1 MAKED
6 KGKKENPIGKSLP
19 PQLKEKA
26 LHRIMCGEA
35 ATAVAKSMGVHPSTV
50 LRWQKAEGV
59 ERGSALSPEANP
71 MVVPQPDHVMDA
83 FTSEVRKQNV
93 EAALSMFLEMQN
105 GVEDKYRVL
114 MAQQLYGIFH
124 TVMQNPPPIKNW
136 GDVERAHKIMTQI
149 LNPDSGKGSS
159 GAAKL
164 QIQFD
169 VVGAKPTV
177 IDAEE
182 IEVATRQ
189 PDAEKVTS
197 NSGD

>member
-1 MAKED
+1 MPTEN
-6 KGKKENPIGKSLP
+6 KKKKDNPIGKSLP
-19 PQLKEKA
+19 PQLREKA
-26 LHRIMCGEA
+26 LHRIMCGES
-35 ATAVAKSMGVHPSTV
+35 ATTVAKSMGVHPSTV
-50 LRWQKAEGV
+50 IRWQKAGGV
-59 ERGSALSPEANP
+59 ERGSALNPEVNP

-83 FTSEVRKQNV
+83 FSNEVRKQNV

-149 LNPDSGKGSS
+149 LNPDAGKG
-159 GAAKL
+159 GGGGAKL

-177 IDAEE
+177 VDAEE

-189 PDAEKVTS
+189 ANGNETTS
-197 NSGD
+197 GSGD